1 MVSGSAEHMMTNLK
15 KPSSAAASGSFNGV
29 RWPGR
34 DDLFL
39 AVDKQNR
46 YWVLIGPSSSQFEA
60 ADAFVGAA
68 VSVGARSGLTIRT
81 DQTEQHGSFIA
92 VCLMQDSVGLLSEFC
107 YLVEVLAEIAPPG
120 CTLKEVLAIVVRFGI
135 LFVEGQGA
143 SIENAIGLWGELWAI
158 HSSNDPQRW
167 IAAWHP
173 STRALLDFETG
184 ACAVEVKTTLHESA
198 VHHLRQRQVETR
210 LHDGWLLSLRIYPSA
225 SGLSVGDLINSIV
238 DRVDADSR
246 SRLTDKSLRV
256 MSGDLQALRAWKFD
270 LQDGGC
276 NALLMTDV
284 PRVLGEQSPA
294 LRAVA
299 FEVDL
304 GEVLS
309 SRGRTFTSVDE
320 RVLEL

>member
-1 MVSGSAEHMMTNLK
+1 MVSGNAENMMRILK

-39 AVDKQNR
+39 AVDKQSR
-46 YWVLIGPSSSQFEA
+46 YWVLIGPSSSQIEA

-68 VSVGARSGLTIRT
+68 VSVGARRGLRIRT

-120 CTLKEVLAIVVRFGI
+120 CTLKEVLAIVVRFSI

-143 SIENAIGLWGELWAI
+143 SVESAVGLWGELWAI
-158 HSSNDPQRW
+158 HNSYDPQRW

-184 ACAVEVKTTLHESA
+184 ECAVEVKTTLHESA

-210 LHDGWLLSLRIYPSA
+210 LHDGWLLSLRIYSSS
-225 SGLSVGDLINSIV
+225 SGLSIGDLMDATV
-238 DRVDADSR
+238 GRVDASSR
-246 SRLTDKSLRV
+246 SHLMDKSLRV
-256 MSGDLQALRAWKFD
+256 MSGDLQALREWKFD

-276 NALLMTDV
+276 RALLMTDV
-284 PRVLGEQSPA
+284 PRILGQQSPA

-304 GEVLS
+304 DEVLS
-309 SRGRTFTSVDE
+309 KRGRTFTSVDE
-320 RVLEL
+320 KLLER